1 MKNIQK
7 VISEDMR
14 RVRTMDQI
22 MAEEYEGVVMWAWMR
37 SANRVSEMVSL

>member
-7 VISEDMR
+7 VISEEIS

-22 MAEEYEGVVMWAWMR
+22 MAKEYEGW
-37 SANRVSEMVSL
+37 SCGHE